1 MDHRRNETMSVA
13 EVEKEIRLL
22 AELNA
27 EQCKYFKKRIGDELR
42 KMNCLPMGIRR
53 NKFINQT
60 LLSFLGQRDFSGLER
75 EGVVLN
81 HFYKGEKV

>member
-1 MDHRRNETMSVA
+1 MSVA

-22 AELNA
+22 AVLDA

-42 KMNCLPMGIRR
+42 KLNCLPTGIRR

-60 LLSFLGQRDFSGLER
+60 FLRMLGQRDLSGLEKV
-75 EGVVLN
+75 GFVVNLK
-81 HFYKGEKV
+81 YGEKVA

>member
-1 MDHRRNETMSVA
+1 MDYRRNKTMSVA

-22 AELNA
+22 AVLDA

-42 KMNCLPMGIRR
+42 KMNCLPTGIRR

-75 EGVVLN
+75 EGVVTN
-81 HFYKGEKV
+81 KFYF